1 MVFSSKCYSEGNGL
15 GTGWILPIR
24 AGIDSFDDLE
34 VEAQEMGKAESFS
47 DGFSSSWGS
56 VALLPNPNKEIDS
69 SIRTGWAGLMS
80 GKISDHSLLEEWRSE
95 QPPIDSDG
103 FLTIEWPAEV
113 TPRNQIRK
121 LDVLIATVTVPNLID
136 ERYPTADEIADAMR
150 TQNYYEYFCKNREY
164 EITTFQDKRILGLIP
179 RSDR

>member
-1 MVFSSKCYSEGNGL
+1 MVFSNKCYSEGNGL

-34 VEAQEMGKAESFS
+34 VEAQEMGKAEGFI
-47 DGFSSSWGS
+47 DGFSGNWGS

-80 GKISDHSLLEEWRSE
+80 GKISNHSLLEKWKSE
-95 QPPIDSDG
+95 QPPIDSNG
-103 FLTIEWPAEV
+103 FLTIKWPEEV
-113 TPRNQIRK
+113 TPKNEVEK
-121 LDVLIATVTVPNLID
+121 LDFLIATVTVPKLTN

-150 TQNYYEYFCKNREY
+150 RQKYYEYFCKNREY
-164 EITTFQDKRILGLIP
+164 EITTFQDERILGLIP
-179 RSDR
+179 KSDP